1 MSSLESIIVNAQR
14 LSQRLKNREADAD
27 RILAEAEE
35 ANNQLETMRQVSVG
49 FILLFINK
57 MLFSLNSLF
66 IYRFVVVVFVLECC
80 SSRMIWIC

>member
-49 FILLFINK
+49 FINK

-66 IYRFVVVVFVLECC
+66 IYRFFVFVFVLECC